1 MECYLSLSK
10 KRASRGRTID
20 KWSLKNLYTILSPE
34 DLDLGP
40 ASKGAPVGET
50 IGSNPDK
57 IIGRILEVPLSD
69 LAQKYSLI
77 YSKILLKIVDVT
89 GNNAKTKFT
98 GHSFA
103 SDYIRSLVKRRRTR
117 IDWIGTVTTKDGI
130 ELRLTVTSLTMRRSK
145 TSRKHSIRLEM
156 RDLVL
161 KIASEMDF
169 NEFVNYMLIGNLNS
183 ELFDVCRKIYPIA
196 SMDIQKSKVLT
207 KWLVH

>member
-1 MECYLSLSK
+1 MSK
-10 KRASRGRTID
+10 KRSSRGRTVD

-50 IGSNPDK
+50 IGADPEK
-57 IIGRILEVPLSD
+57 VIGRILEVPLSD

-77 YSKILLKIVDVT
+77 YSKILLKIVDVV
-89 GNNAKTKFT
+89 GSNAKTKFA

-103 SDYIRSLVKRRRTR
+103 SDYVRSLVKRRRTR

-130 ELRLTVTSLTMRRSK
+130 ELRLTITSLTMRRSK

-156 RDLVL
+156 RELVQ
-161 KIASEMDF
+161 KVASEMDF
-169 NEFVNYMLIGNLNS
+169 NEFVNYMLIGNLS
-183 ELFDVCRKIYPIA
+183 AELFDVCRKIYPIA
-196 SMDIQKSKVLT
+196 TVDIQKSKVLT
-207 KWLVH
+207 KWITQ